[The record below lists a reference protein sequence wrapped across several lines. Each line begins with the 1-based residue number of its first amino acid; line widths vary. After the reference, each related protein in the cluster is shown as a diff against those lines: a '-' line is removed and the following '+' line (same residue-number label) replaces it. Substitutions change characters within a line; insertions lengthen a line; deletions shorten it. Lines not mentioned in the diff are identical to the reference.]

1 MDDTTR
7 QALARSQTIDITT
20 TGRRTGAPRRIEIVF
35 FNFDGRIYI
44 SGRPSPRRR
53 SWLANLEADPGVTF
67 HLKGAV
73 TADLPATARI
83 VTDPPER
90 RTIAEWVVANAW
102 HQQDV
107 EAMTSYAPM
116 IKVTIK
122 DAVVA

>member
-53 SWLANLEADPGVTF
+53 SWLANLEADPSVTF

-73 TADLPATARI
+73 RADVQGTAREI
-83 VTDPPER
+83 KDPGER
-90 RTIAEWVVANAW
+90 REILAKVAQAWSRTDLDRMVAESPLIEVLFPTLAA
-102 HQQDV
+102 
-107 EAMTSYAPM
+107 
-116 IKVTIK
+116 
-122 DAVVA
+122 

>member
-35 FNFDGRIYI
+35 FNFGGRIYI

-53 SWLANLEADPGVTF
+53 SWLANLEADPNVTF

-73 TADLPATARI
+73 RADLPGTAREI
-83 VTDPPER
+83 TDPGER
-90 RTIAEWVVANAW
+90 REILAKVAQAWGRADLDRMVAESPLIEVSFPTLAA
-102 HQQDV
+102 
-107 EAMTSYAPM
+107 
-116 IKVTIK
+116 
-122 DAVVA
+122 